1 VGLDGRSGAC
11 AYLRRLQVARKQE
24 PSVSRPTPQRLGATA
39 ALSSLSGWSAAEGR
53 DAIVKSF
60 RFKDF
65 NAAWAFMSRVAL
77 LAEKLDH
84 HPEWSNVYNRVEVLL
99 ATHDA
104 EGVTELDLQM
114 ARFMDEAAGR

>member
-1 VGLDGRSGAC
+1 MARERIGAET
-11 AYLRRLQVARKQE
+11 ALGELEGWRVAD
-24 PSVSRPTPQRLGATA
+24 
-39 ALSSLSGWSAAEGR
+39 GR

-60 RFKDF
+60 RFTDF
-65 NAAWAFMSRVAL
+65 NAAWAWMSRVAL

-104 EGVTELDLQM
+104 GGVTALDLQM
-114 ARFMDEAAGR
+114 ARFMDEVMSG